1 MREFPDSSFRPPELG
16 QLFWSTLLLVV
27 QSQEIKCQ
35 NLMSRLI
42 RKLSPSMKQEASQQV
57 PASIFSD
64 EEIRVRAY
72 QIYESSDRTNRHAEQ
87 DWFQAQTELMEM
99 VGGK

>member
-1 MREFPDSSFRPPELG
+1 VSKPIVQVRQRAVPTMQQESPP
-16 QLFWSTLLLVV
+16 
-27 QSQEIKCQ
+27 
-35 NLMSRLI
+35 
-42 RKLSPSMKQEASQQV
+42 QV
-57 PASIFSD
+57 PPGTFSD

-72 QIYESSDRTNRHAEQ
+72 QIYESSDRTNRHADQ

>member
-1 MREFPDSSFRPPELG
+1 MSKPNVQVSPKASSLIQQEPP
-16 QLFWSTLLLVV
+16 QD
-27 QSQEIKCQ
+27 
-35 NLMSRLI
+35 
-42 RKLSPSMKQEASQQV
+42 A
-57 PASIFSD
+57 PASIFSE

-72 QIYESSDRTNRHAEQ
+72 PIYECSDRTNKHADE

>member
-1 MREFPDSSFRPPELG
+1 MSKSNVQISQKAISPIQQESSREV
-16 QLFWSTLLLVV
+16 WAST
-27 QSQEIKCQ
+27 
-35 NLMSRLI
+35 
-42 RKLSPSMKQEASQQV
+42 
-57 PASIFSD
+57 FSD

>member
-1 MREFPDSSFRPPELG
+1 MSNPKFQVNTKVVPRIPEQSSK
-16 QLFWSTLLLVV
+16 QSAAST
-27 QSQEIKCQ
+27 
-35 NLMSRLI
+35 
-42 RKLSPSMKQEASQQV
+42 
-57 PASIFSD
+57 FSD

-72 QIYESSDRTNRHAEQ
+72 QIYESSDRTNKHADA

>member
-1 MREFPDSSFRPPELG
+1 MLKPNAQVSAEAVSLME
-16 QLFWSTLLLVV
+16 Q
-27 QSQEIKCQ
+27 QSC
-35 NLMSRLI
+35 
-42 RKLSPSMKQEASQQV
+42 PQV
-57 PASIFSD
+57 PASTFSD

-72 QIYESSDRTNRHAEQ
+72 QIYESSNRTTKHAEA

>member
-1 MREFPDSSFRPPELG
+1 MSNPKFQVSPKA
-16 QLFWSTLLLVV
+16 TLPK
-27 QSQEIKCQ
+27 QAE
-35 NLMSRLI
+35 
-42 RKLSPSMKQEASQQV
+42 PSKQGPSGT
-57 PASIFSD
+57 FSD

-72 QIYESSDRTNRHAEQ
+72 QIYESSDRTNQHPDA

>member
-1 MREFPDSSFRPPELG
+1 MSKPNVQVSPKASSPI
-16 QLFWSTLLLVV
+16 Q
-27 QSQEIKCQ
+27 QE
-35 NLMSRLI
+35 
-42 RKLSPSMKQEASQQV
+42 SPQEA
-57 PASIFSD
+57 PASAFSD

-72 QIYESSDRTNRHAEQ
+72 QIYESGDRTNKHADE

>member
-1 MREFPDSSFRPPELG
+1 MSNPNSQVNTKFTP
-16 QLFWSTLLLVV
+16 STPAQPL
-27 QSQEIKCQ
+27 
-35 NLMSRLI
+35 
-42 RKLSPSMKQEASQQV
+42 KQDVAGT
-57 PASIFSD
+57 FSD

-72 QIYESSDRTNRHAEQ
+72 QIYESSDRTNKSADA

>member
-1 MREFPDSSFRPPELG
+1 MSNPNLQVKTRFTARIPAQPLK
-16 QLFWSTLLLVV
+16 QAAAST
-27 QSQEIKCQ
+27 
-35 NLMSRLI
+35 
-42 RKLSPSMKQEASQQV
+42 
-57 PASIFSD
+57 FSD

-72 QIYESSDRTNRHAEQ
+72 QIYESSDRTSKHADA

>member
-1 MREFPDSSFRPPELG
+1 
-16 QLFWSTLLLVV
+16 
-27 QSQEIKCQ
+27 
-35 NLMSRLI
+35 
-42 RKLSPSMKQEASQQV
+42 MKQQPSQHV
-57 PASIFSD
+57 PASTFSD

-72 QIYESSDRTNRHAEQ
+72 QIYESSDRTNKHADA